1 MKSDGLVKHIFP
13 WDFIVW
19 CPESKLSALACMELI
34 LLLITGFLI
43 LKVVRIFSSADKRL
57 APLIHMCLSLSCGLL
72 QFCYNPFVTMRP
84 YAGSTSNSIFIPELY
99 INTVPGWFLFTSD
112 DTSVC
117 VCVISR
123 SLLKPCSW
131 DQMCFN
137 YIVCSFLVLV
147 LGYYGHMLMCLLLQ
161 NVDHL
166 PVSWWASDLLLWK
179 LYVFIFSV
187 ISTSFYGV
195 SSCSLHDLGSL
206 EWYNIFN

>member
-19 CPESKLSALACMELI
+19 CPELKLSALACMELI

-99 INTVPGWFLFTSD
+99 INTVPGCFLFTSD

-137 YIVCSFLVLV
+137 YMVCTFLVLV
-147 LGYYGHMLMCLLLQ
+147 LGSYIWTYADVLVASKCWSPSCFLMSFWSSAMKAVCFHFQ
-161 NVDHL
+161 CNFYF
-166 PVSWWASDLLLWK
+166 LLWSFQ
-179 LYVFIFSV
+179 LFSPW
-187 ISTSFYGV
+187 SG
-195 SSCSLHDLGSL
+195 
-206 EWYNIFN
+206 

>member
-19 CPESKLSALACMELI
+19 CPELKLSALAYMELI

-43 LKVVRIFSSADKRL
+43 LKVVRIFSSAYKRL

-99 INTVPGWFLFTSD
+99 IKTVPGCFLFTSD

-131 DQMCFN
+131 DQMCF
-137 YIVCSFLVLV
+137 IWSVHFWFLFWATMDICWCACCFK
-147 LGYYGHMLMCLLLQ
+147 MLITFLFLDELLIFCYE
-161 NVDHL
+161 
-166 PVSWWASDLLLWK
+166 SCMFS
-179 LYVFIFSV
+179 FSV
-187 ISTSFYGV
+187 
-195 SSCSLHDLGSL
+195 
-206 EWYNIFN
+206 

>member
-19 CPESKLSALACMELI
+19 CPELKLSALAYMELI

-43 LKVVRIFSSADKRL
+43 LKVVRICSSADKRL
-57 APLIHMCLSLSCGLL
+57 ALSCALL

-84 YAGSTSNSIFIPELY
+84 YAGSNSNSIFIPELS
-99 INTVPGWFLFTSD
+99 ILSRDVFCLHLMILAC
-112 DTSVC
+112 VC

-131 DQMCFN
+131 NQMCFN
-137 YIVCSFLVLV
+137 YMVCTFLVLV
-147 LGYYGHMLMCLLLQ
+147 LGYYGHRLMCLLLQ

-166 PVSWWASDLLLWK
+166 PVSWWPSDLLLWK

-195 SSCSLHDLGSL
+195 SSCSLYDLGSL
-206 EWYNIFN
+206 EWYINFN